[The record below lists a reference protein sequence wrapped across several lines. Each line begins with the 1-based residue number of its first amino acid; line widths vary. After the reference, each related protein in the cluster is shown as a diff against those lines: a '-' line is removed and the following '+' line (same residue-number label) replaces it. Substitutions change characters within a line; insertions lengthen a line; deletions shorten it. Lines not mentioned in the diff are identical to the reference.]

1 LLHLHTVIIAR
12 TKLASHKQGRYY
24 GCMREQRDIPFKSL
38 GIQLKELRQ
47 KLQETVAEVAGAVE
61 IDESALN
68 LIEQGSERPS
78 EDILMLLISHFG
90 MHEDEATNLW
100 VLAGY
105 DQPQDDNEVDSTD
118 DTANHSVV
126 VMMTIDTRILYS
138 DQATISADKNGVVL
152 NFLQASNVARQPQ
165 QLPIA
170 RVGMSYDQAHEL
182 LHILQNTMSK
192 AAMIRQPKGLPAPRQ
207 SMQRKPKKTDT
218 N

>member
-1 LLHLHTVIIAR
+1 MAIIAR

-24 GCMREQRDIPFKSL
+24 GSMRKQRDVPFKSL
-38 GIQLKELRQ
+38 GVQLRELRQ
-47 KLQETVAEVAGAVE
+47 KLQETVADVADAVE

-90 MHEDEATNLW
+90 MREDEATNLW

-105 DQPQDDNEVDSTD
+105 DQPQDEDTEASIVDEA
-118 DTANHSVV
+118 ANRSVV

-138 DQATISADKNGVVL
+138 DQANISADKNGVVL
-152 NFLQASNVARQPQ
+152 NFLQASNVGNKPQ
-165 QLPIA
+165 ELPIA
-170 RVGMSYDQAHEL
+170 RVGMSYNQAHEL
-182 LHILQNTMSK
+182 MHILQNTLQK
-192 AAMIRQPKGLPAPRQ
+192 ATELHRPKGLPAPRHDLQ
-207 SMQRKPKKTDT
+207 QKPKKNDI